1 MMNGGNMPNA
11 TKMNDNDHDLPPL
24 VRALKASAKRKTAC
38 FHFPGHKRG
47 QSEPS
52 TMIGSDPFLHDV
64 TELPD
69 LDNFF
74 LAAELFGA
82 KETWFLVG
90 GTSCGVQAA
99 ILATCSPGETIIL
112 MRNTCIDHYRDSIC
126 RGRAKV
132 YLGAVFLTSP
142 TYNGICS
149 NLNEISKLCHS
160 NGIPLIVHEAHGAH
174 FKFHPKMPKTALDQ
188 GADIV
193 IQSTH
198 KVLSSLSQSSMLHIS
213 NNDYQILIDRER
225 LHKSS
230 LDAARHQLSKISN
243 TGLFDDAVMLAD
255 EAKVLIN
262 KIPGISIFSS
272 SFTHDDE
279 MDPLR
284 ITIGVW
290 GLGLSGFHANKKVDD
305 DFGIVPKLG
314 MTREHVR
321 MLMSGLRQLS
331 NMFYSDE
338 KELENSISRN
348 VKFGEVVEMGLSPR
362 EAFFARVL
370 IPQDIGVPVLVPG
383 EVIGEG
389 AVGYLQEIKNKG
401 GFLIGAADP
410 LLSTILVC
418 KKKY

>member
-1 MMNGGNMPNA
+1 MIE
-11 TKMNDNDHDLPPL
+11 L
-24 VRALKASAKRKTAC
+24 
-38 FHFPGHKRG
+38 
-47 QSEPS
+47 
-52 TMIGSDPFLHDV
+52 IGSDPFLHDV

-74 LAAELFGA
+74 SPKGPLLEAIKLAAELFGA

-112 MRNTCIDHYRDSIC
+112 MWNAHVSATTGIVF
-126 RGRAKV
+126 A
-132 YLGAVFLTSP
+132 GAVP
-142 TYNGICS
+142 KYIVPEYNCDWDIEVGVIPS
-149 NLNEISKLCHS
+149 QVHIKLCHS
-160 NGIPLIVHEAHGAH
+160 NGIPLIVDEAHGAH
-174 FKFHPKMPKTALDQ
+174 FKFHPKMSKTALDQ
-188 GADIV
+188 GANIV

-225 LHKSS
+225 LHKFIHILQTTSPSWLLLAS

-243 TGLFDDAVMLAD
+243 TGLFDDAV
-255 EAKVLIN
+255 
-262 KIPGISIFSS
+262 ISFS
-272 SFTHDDE
+272 HDDE

-284 ITIGVW
+284 ITIGGW
-290 GLGLSGFHANKKVDD
+290 GLGLSGFQANKKLDD
-305 DFGIVPKLG
+305 DFGIVPELVSTKSITLAFSEG
-314 MTREHVR
+314 TTREHVQI
-321 MLMSGLRQLS
+321 LVSGLKQLS

-362 EAFFARVL
+362 EEFLARVL
-370 IPQDIGVPVLVPG
+370 LPQHIGVPVLVPG

-401 GFLIGAADP
+401 WFLIGAADP
-410 LLSTILVC
+410 LPTILVC
-418 KKKY
+418 RKYY